1 MRQFGRERIA
11 LLRGHMFRFRSGRS
25 RTPKM
30 KRRRGDECRYRNV
43 ASHAGYGRYIDWTE
57 AHQWNIC
64 ALPGWYPPP

>member
-11 LLRGHMFRFRSGRS
+11 LRRGHMFRFRSGRFC
-25 RTPKM
+25 TPKM

-43 ASHAGYGRYIDWTE
+43 TSNAGYGRYIDRTK

-64 ALPGWYPPP
+64 ALPGW